1 MCCIHLLYPAL
12 HTMKLSSPQKQISKD
27 TARFRVVVAGR
38 RFGKT
43 FLAINELAKFAR
55 YPNQRCLY
63 IATTYRQAKNVILAD
78 LIQMLAEKNWIKKIN
93 HSDLEITLVNGSVIA
108 LRSSD
113 NKEALR
119 GTKWNFIVFD
129 EFASMDAETYYSVL
143 RPTLSDTEGHALFI
157 GTPYGRNS
165 FWELYN
171 NAEVLDD
178 WSSHQYTTI
187 QGGNVSEQEIEA
199 AKRDLDERTFNQE
212 YNATFEDAR
221 GIIAYAYDKDNLK
234 PAPPLSPANA
244 LHIGMD
250 FNTDNFAACIMLQ
263 NRDHLH
269 IVDEIMLMGASTHDM
284 VKEIQNRY
292 GLGRQVFVYPDASG
306 AQRKTS
312 AGGLTDHLI
321 LHNSGFKVRTPK
333 TNPPVKDAIAAV
345 NSRLR
350 STSGEVKLHIDPKCK
365 HTIESMT
372 KFTYK
377 EGSRVPDKN
386 SGYDHMFDALKYCVW
401 QLFPLQQERFD
412 VRSPMRRTTGR
423 MLR

>member
-1 MCCIHLLYPAL
+1 
-12 HTMKLSSPQKQISKD
+12 MKLTNPQQQISKD
-27 TARFRVVVAGR
+27 SNRFRVVVAGR

-43 FLAINELAKFAR
+43 YLAINELAKFAR
-55 YPNQRCLY
+55 YPNRRVLY
-63 IATTYRQAKNVILAD
+63 IATTYRQAKNVILND
-78 LIQMLAEKNWIKKIN
+78 LIQFLAEKNWVKKIN

-113 NKEALR
+113 NREALR

-129 EFASMDAETYYSVL
+129 EFASMDPETYYSVL
-143 RPTLSDTEGHALFI
+143 RPTLSDTGGHALFI
-157 GTPYGRNS
+157 GTPFGRNH
-165 FWELYN
+165 FWEIYN
-171 NAEVLDD
+171 NASALDD
-178 WSSHQYTTI
+178 WSSHTYTTLN
-187 QGGNVSEQEIEA
+187 GGQVPPEEIEA

-221 GIIAYAYDKDNLK
+221 GIIAYAFDKENIAT
-234 PAPPLSPANA
+234 APELSISNA

-250 FNTDNFAACIMLQ
+250 FNTDNFSACIMLQ
-263 NRDHLH
+263 ARDHLH
-269 IVDEIMLMGASTHDM
+269 IIDEIMLMGASTNDM
-284 VKEIQNRY
+284 CKEIHNRY
-292 GLGRQVFVYPDASG
+292 GAQRQIFVYPDASG
-306 AQRKTS
+306 NQRKTS

-321 LHNSGFKVRTPK
+321 LHNAGFKVRTPK

-350 STSGEVKLHIDPKCK
+350 STSGEIKLHIDPKCK
-365 HTIESMT
+365 HTLDSLN
-372 KFTYK
+372 KFSYK

-412 VRSPMRRTTGR
+412 VKIPARRQSGFMPR
-423 MLR
+423 

>member
-1 MCCIHLLYPAL
+1 
-12 HTMKLSSPQKQISKD
+12 MKLSTPQQAISKD
-27 TARFRVVVAGR
+27 NHRFRVVVAGR

-43 FLAINELAKFAR
+43 FLAINELAKFSR
-55 YPNQRCLY
+55 WPGQRCLY

-78 LIQMLAEKNWIKKIN
+78 LIQMLSEKNWIKKIN
-93 HSDLEITLVNGSVIA
+93 HSDLEITLVNDSVIA

-129 EFASMDAETYYSVL
+129 EFASMDPETYYSVL
-143 RPTLSDTEGHALFI
+143 RPTLSDTERHALFI
-157 GTPYGRNS
+157 GTPFGRNH
-165 FWELYN
+165 FWEIYN
-171 NAEVLDD
+171 NAGALED
-178 WSSHQYTTI
+178 WSSHTYTTLS
-187 QGGNVSEQEIEA
+187 GGQVSETEIEA

-221 GIIAYAYDKDNLK
+221 GIIAYAYGQENLK
-234 PAPPLSPANA
+234 SAPELSASNA

-263 NRDHLH
+263 QRDELH
-269 IVDEIMLMGASTHDM
+269 VIDEVLLMGASTHDM
-284 VKEIQNRY
+284 VKEIQTRY

-306 AQRKTS
+306 SQRKTS
-312 AGGLTDHLI
+312 AGGLTDHMI
-321 LHNSGFKVRTPK
+321 LHNSGFKVRVPRA
-333 TNPPVKDAIAAV
+333 NPPVKDAIAAV

-350 STSGEVKLHIDPKCK
+350 STSGEVKLFIDPKCR
-365 HTIESMT
+365 HTVDSLT

-377 EGSRVPDKN
+377 EGSRIPDKT

-401 QLFPLQQERFD
+401 QLFPIKQELFD
-412 VRSPMRRTTGR
+412 VRSPTRRTTGR